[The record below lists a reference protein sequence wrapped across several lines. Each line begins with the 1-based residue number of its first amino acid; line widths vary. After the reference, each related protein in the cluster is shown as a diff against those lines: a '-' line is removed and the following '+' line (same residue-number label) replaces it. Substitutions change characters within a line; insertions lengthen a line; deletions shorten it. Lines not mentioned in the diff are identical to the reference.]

1 MKPFQT
7 VHQSLRGWWRDSK
20 DNLIKD
26 PLWLRLIPNN
36 SCLPPKKANSPPNVF
51 QKVCGSRRIRQIH
64 PPVMLGITVMSLTGV
79 IGYRFYNQPQ
89 LAVGNISP
97 ITVTAPKDARFLDGK
112 TTEERRKEVR
122 AGIIPRLK
130 RDDELTQ
137 SLKQSRGELLAH
149 INQLRGI
156 GTPFPFLA
164 TSVLSLADQ
173 QYLRSCPEE
182 QWQILL
188 KILKTPHSSPTSTVI
203 SPQIQKI
210 SKNLRYF
217 LHQSSRLASK
227 AESSQKLT
235 TELNS
240 LIFKVEKAREQYAQI
255 MSRLAIAKADQLSPE
270 ILVTALQLNDLTWKV
285 TEQTIIQVFD
295 RILIQGLAPGIS
307 PELLAETIRFH
318 LRNVLPTNADKV
330 AQEVLFALL
339 KEGHNLTIDK
349 EETRRFAERAAL
361 AIDPVMVSIKKGE
374 PIIKAGK
381 PIEQSQ
387 FVVLD
392 GLGLSQRQTNW
403 SGLALS
409 AGLVAIGVLIFWGI
423 SQRVYRPLR
432 RRDHI
437 LLCLL
442 SISTPAMSLLHPRY
456 ADLPAVGL
464 LVSSFYGP
472 TLAVTQ
478 VLLVGGISTFA
489 TDNVN
494 WEYTL
499 GGLASGIMAALI
511 AGRLRSRDDLALL
524 GAGIGILQGG
534 VYLVGYLILS
544 TTATSVWYAV
554 LPSAVIYGLLGMAWS
569 IVAIGISPYLER
581 FFDVVTPVRLV
592 ELANPNCPL
601 LKRLAMEAPGTFQH
615 TLFVA
620 CLAEAAAREL
630 RCNVEL
636 VRTGTLYH
644 DIGKMHDP
652 LGFIENQMGGPNK
665 HDSLQDPYVSVD
677 IIKKHVSEGIVMA
690 RRYGLPQVVRDFIPE
705 HQGSL
710 LISYFYYQAKEATE
724 KSGKEFAD
732 EDNFRYDGPIPQ
744 SRETGIVMLA
754 DSSEAALRSLKDATP
769 ETAIVMINRIF
780 KARWRDEQL
789 KDSGLKYEELPIIA
803 DVFVRVWQQF
813 HHQRIVYPKAAL
825 ESAEPVKLVHQSN
838 KVSVE

>member
-7 VHQSLRGWWRDSK
+7 VHQSLQEWWRTSQDQ
-20 DNLIKD
+20 LTKD
-26 PLWLRLIPNN
+26 PLWLRFLPSKSPHKGNSVPNFWQKAC
-36 SCLPPKKANSPPNVF
+36 SCGRVKK
-51 QKVCGSRRIRQIH
+51 IH
-64 PPVMLGITVMSLTGV
+64 APVMFGVTVISLTSV

-97 ITVTAPKDARFLDGK
+97 ITLPAPKDARFPDER

-130 RDDELTQ
+130 RNDESTQ
-137 SLKQSRGELLAH
+137 ALKQSRGELLKQ
-149 INQLRGI
+149 INQLRQI
-156 GTPFPFLA
+156 GAPFPFIS
-164 TSVLSLADQ
+164 TKFLSLADQ
-173 QYLRSCPEE
+173 QYLRSCSEE
-182 QWQILL
+182 QWQLV
-188 KILKTPHSSPTSTVI
+188 LKTLLSPAFSTVI
-203 SPQIQKI
+203 PPEIEKI

-217 LHQSSRLASK
+217 LSSSAKSQS
-227 AESSQKLT
+227 T
-235 TELNS
+235 TELQS
-240 LIFKVEKAREQYAQI
+240 LILKIEKARRQYAQV
-255 MSRLAIAKADQLSPE
+255 MSQLAIAKVDQIPPE
-270 ILVTALQLNDLTWKV
+270 ILVTALELNEPTWKV
-285 TEQTIIQVFD
+285 TQQTIIQVFD
-295 RILIQGLAPGIS
+295 EILIQGLAPGIS
-307 PELLAETIRFH
+307 PGLLEETIQLH
-318 LRNVLPTNADKV
+318 LQNALSIPAYKV
-330 AQEVLFALL
+330 AQEILFALL
-339 KEGHNLTIDK
+339 NNNYNLTIDK
-349 EETRRFAERAAL
+349 EETKRYAEQAAQS
-361 AIDPVMVSIKKGE
+361 IEPVMVSIKQGE

-387 FVVLD
+387 FVLLD
-392 GLGLSQRQTNW
+392 GLGLSQRETNW
-403 SGLALS
+403 TGLALS
-409 AGLVAIGVLIFWGI
+409 AGLVAGAVVIFWGI
-423 SQRVYRPLR
+423 SQRVHRPLR
-432 RRDHI
+432 RRDHV

-442 SISTPAMSLLHPRY
+442 SISTPAMALLHPRY

-472 TLAVTQ
+472 TLAVSQ
-478 VLLVGGISTFA
+478 VLLVGGLSTFA
-489 TDNVN
+489 SDNIN

-499 GGLASGIMAALI
+499 AGMASGMMAALI

-524 GAGIGILQGG
+524 GTGVGILQGG
-534 VYLVGYLILS
+534 VYLISYLILS

-554 LPSAVIYGLLGMAWS
+554 LPGALIYGLLGMAWS

-581 FFDVVTPVRLV
+581 VFDVVTPIRLV

-601 LKRLAMEAPGTFQH
+601 LKRLAIEAPGTFQH

-665 HDSLQDPYVSVD
+665 HDAIQDPFVSVD
-677 IIKKHVSEGIVMA
+677 IIKKHVSEGTEMA

-705 HQGSL
+705 HQGTL
-710 LISYFYYQAKEATE
+710 LISYFYYQAKEISE
-724 KSGKEFAD
+724 KTGQNHFNET
-732 EDNFRYDGPIPQ
+732 NFRYDGPIPQ

-825 ESAEPVKLVHQSN
+825 ESPNSVNLVKTN
-838 KVSVE
+838 

>member
-7 VHQSLRGWWRDSK
+7 VHQSLQGWWRDSK
-20 DNLIKD
+20 AHQTKA
-26 PLWLRLIPNN
+26 PLWLSL
-36 SCLPPKKANSPPNVF
+36 LPPKPSSFPKTDKSAPNVL
-51 QKVCGSRRIRQIH
+51 QKVCCSRKIRKIH
-64 PPVMLGITVMSLTGV
+64 SPVMFGITVVSMTGV

-97 ITVTAPKDARFLDGK
+97 ITVVASKDAKFTDQK
-112 TTEERRKEVR
+112 TTEDRRKDVR

-130 RDDELTQ
+130 RDDQLTQ
-137 SLKQSRGELLAH
+137 SLKQNRGALLDQ
-149 INQLRGI
+149 INQLRRI
-156 GTPFPFLA
+156 GSPFPFIS
-164 TSVLSLADQ
+164 TNILSLADQ
-173 QYLRSCPEE
+173 QYLRNCPEE
-182 QWQILL
+182 QWQLLL
-188 KILKTPHSSPTSTVI
+188 KTFQSSTPSRDL
-203 SPQIQKI
+203 SPQLQKI
-210 SKNLRYF
+210 SKRLGYF
-217 LHQSSRLASK
+217 LQ
-227 AESSQKLT
+227 ESSQSASKTESTQKLDA
-235 TELNS
+235 ELKT
-240 LIFKVEKAREQYAQI
+240 LILKVEKAREQYAQVI
-255 MSRLAIAKADQLSPE
+255 SRLAIARVDQISPE
-270 ILVTALQLNDLTWKV
+270 TLVTALQLNDSTWKV

-307 PELLAETIRFH
+307 SELLAETIRLH
-318 LRNVLPTNADKV
+318 LRNVLPTNADNV
-330 AQEVLFALL
+330 AQEVLLALL

-349 EETRRFAERAAL
+349 EETRRYAERAAL
-361 AIDPVMVSIKKGE
+361 AIEPVMVSIKKGD
-374 PIIKAGK
+374 PIIKAGE
-381 PIEQSQ
+381 PIEQSK

-409 AGLVAIGVLIFWGI
+409 AGLVSAGVLIFWGI
-423 SQRVYRPLR
+423 SQRVHRPLR

-472 TLAVTQ
+472 TLAVSQ
-478 VLLVGGISTFA
+478 VLLVGGLSTFA

-499 GGLASGIMAALI
+499 GGLASGIIAALI

-554 LPSAVIYGLLGMAWS
+554 LPSAAIYGLLGMAWS

-581 FFDVVTPVRLV
+581 FFDVVTPIRLV

-620 CLAEAAAREL
+620 CLAESAAREL

-665 HDSLQDPYVSVD
+665 HDLIQDPYVSVD
-677 IIKKHVSEGIVMA
+677 IIKKHVSEGLEMA

-710 LISYFYYQAKEATE
+710 LISYFYYQAKEAAE
-724 KSGKEFAD
+724 KSGQELVD
-732 EDNFRYDGPIPQ
+732 EVRFRYDGPIPQ

-825 ESAEPVKLVHQSN
+825 ESPEPVKLIHQSN

>member
-7 VHQSLRGWWRDSK
+7 VHQSLQGWWRDSK
-20 DNLIKD
+20 DHQTKA
-26 PLWLRLIPNN
+26 PLWLRL
-36 SCLPPKKANSPPNVF
+36 LPPKPSLFPKTDKSAPNVL
-51 QKVCGSRRIRQIH
+51 QKVCCSRKIRKIH
-64 PPVMLGITVMSLTGV
+64 SPVMFGITVVSMTGV

-97 ITVTAPKDARFLDGK
+97 ITVVAPKDAKFADQK
-112 TTEERRKEVR
+112 TTEDRRKDVR

-130 RDDELTQ
+130 RDDQLTQ
-137 SLKQSRGELLAH
+137 SLKQNRGVLLDQ
-149 INQLRGI
+149 INQLRRI
-156 GTPFPFLA
+156 GSPFPFIS
-164 TSVLSLADQ
+164 TNILSLTDQ
-173 QYLRSCPEE
+173 QYLRNCPEE
-182 QWQILL
+182 QWQLLL
-188 KILKTPHSSPTSTVI
+188 KTLQSSTPSTDL
-203 SPQIQKI
+203 SPQLQKI
-210 SKNLRYF
+210 SKRLGYF
-217 LHQSSRLASK
+217 LR
-227 AESSQKLT
+227 ESSQSASKTESTQKLD
-235 TELNS
+235 TELKS
-240 LIFKVEKAREQYAQI
+240 LILKVEKAREQYVQVI
-255 MSRLAIAKADQLSPE
+255 SRLAIARVDQISPE
-270 ILVTALQLNDLTWKV
+270 TLVTALQLNDSTWKV
-285 TEQTIIQVFD
+285 TEQAIIRVFD

-307 PELLAETIRFH
+307 PELLAETIRLH
-318 LRNVLPTNADKV
+318 LRNVLPTNADNV
-330 AQEVLFALL
+330 AQEVLLALL

-349 EETRRFAERAAL
+349 EETRRYAERAAL
-361 AIDPVMVSIKKGE
+361 AIEPVMVSIKKGD
-374 PIIKAGK
+374 PIIKAGQ

-403 SGLALS
+403 SGLVLS
-409 AGLVAIGVLIFWGI
+409 AGLVSAGVLIFWGI
-423 SQRVYRPLR
+423 SQRVHRPLR

-472 TLAVTQ
+472 TLAVSQ
-478 VLLVGGISTFA
+478 VILVGGLSTFA

-494 WEYTL
+494 WEYTM

-524 GAGIGILQGG
+524 GAGVGILQGG
-534 VYLVGYLILS
+534 VYLVSYLILS

-554 LPSAVIYGLLGMAWS
+554 LPGAAIYGLLGMGWS

-581 FFDVVTPVRLV
+581 FFDVVTPIRLV

-620 CLAEAAAREL
+620 CLAESAAREL

-665 HDSLQDPYVSVD
+665 HDLIQDPYVSVD
-677 IIKKHVSEGIVMA
+677 IIKKHVSEGLEMA

-710 LISYFYYQAKEATE
+710 LISYFYYQAKEAAE
-724 KSGKEFAD
+724 KSGQELVD
-732 EDNFRYDGPIPQ
+732 EVRFRYDGPIPQ

-825 ESAEPVKLVHQSN
+825 ESPEPVELVNQSH
-838 KVSVE
+838 KVSAE